1 MALELFAIPLPSCR
15 TRSVGVCGNRHK
27 PHCLVE
33 VGGRPCAA
41 EPGSAMC
48 RYWVYA
54 TNWVRVFGW
63 RAGIGAAR
71 WEAGLGMSRTGRAGD
86 GPDAIPDEP
95 RRETA
100 VGVDRGT
107 ILTQA
112 RARRECALAYRAGRC
127 GVRGS
132 GARRGCPPPGDNQ
145 TAQFTGAR
153 RKDIAANG
161 TGPADAGPAGPCLD
175 PEDRPGP
182 R

>member
-1 MALELFAIPLPSCR
+1 
-15 TRSVGVCGNRHK
+15 
-27 PHCLVE
+27 
-33 VGGRPCAA
+33 
-41 EPGSAMC
+41 MC

-95 RRETA
+95 RHETA

-112 RARRECALAYRAGRC
+112 CARRECALAYRAT
-127 GVRGS
+127 VDAVYAEAELDA
-132 GARRGCPPPGDNQ
+132 GARRPVTTRPRSLPERGGRISQQ
-145 TAQFTGAR
+145 TA
-153 RKDIAANG
+153 
-161 TGPADAGPAGPCLD
+161 
-175 PEDRPGP
+175 PGP
-182 R
+182 PTRDPRARAWTRKTGQGRGDGKHAVNLIECTI